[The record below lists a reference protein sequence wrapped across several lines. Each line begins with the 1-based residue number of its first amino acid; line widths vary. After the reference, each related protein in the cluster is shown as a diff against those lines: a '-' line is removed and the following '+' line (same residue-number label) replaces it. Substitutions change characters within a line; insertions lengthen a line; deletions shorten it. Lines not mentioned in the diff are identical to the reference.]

1 MAAGKLISGAA
12 KFIKKKLGGLPSDN
26 EVDVSRRDFIKRG
39 TAAPA
44 GGLAALGATALATKS
59 LRKLF
64 AEGKFDKI
72 ISDINNKFDT
82 SMANK
87 NDDTIPLGQ
96 MTREMFD
103 DDVDYVNFIRESGL
117 VDNISGYKNL
127 DEFLDEF
134 YEASDDGS
142 VIANGLQDYLDNQ
155 GSRFQQDVF
164 TNEYDL
170 GNYVK
175 DEIKAP
181 LLKNKILK
189 IQPELIEDPELDKLT
204 RQLVD

>member
-1 MAAGKLISGAA
+1 
-12 KFIKKKLGGLPSDN
+12 
-26 EVDVSRRDFIKRG
+26 
-39 TAAPA
+39 
-44 GGLAALGATALATKS
+44 
-59 LRKLF
+59 
-64 AEGKFDKI
+64 
-72 ISDINNKFDT
+72 
-82 SMANK
+82 
-87 NDDTIPLGQ
+87 
-96 MTREMFD
+96 MTREMFS

>member
-12 KFIKKKLGGLPSDN
+12 KFIKKKLGALPSDN
-26 EVDVSRRDFIKRG
+26 EVDVSRRDFLKKG

-44 GGLAALGATALATKS
+44 GGLASLGAAALATKS

-82 SMANK
+82 STANK
-87 NDDTIPLGQ
+87 SDDTIPLGQ
-96 MTREMFD
+96 MTREMFSD
-103 DDVDYVNFIRESGL
+103 DADYVNFIRESGL

-134 YEASDDGS
+134 YEAGDDGS
-142 VIANGLQDYLDNQ
+142 VIANGLQNYLDNQ
-155 GSRFQQDVF
+155 GSQFQKDVF

-170 GNYVK
+170 WNYVK
-175 DEIKAP
+175 DEIKVP